1 LAQFN
6 FGVVA
11 KPLARH
17 LFYAF
22 CLLPLPKGG
31 SMHHHLMDIG
41 GIGMSGLA
49 LILQAHGHRVSG
61 CDKNIFPKILE
72 LRQHGMEVAHGH
84 SPDHITPD
92 VDALVLSTG
101 VDIAEPEVL
110 EAQRRGVRV
119 MRRIELLGELMRQ
132 KRGIAIAGTHGKT
145 STSAMVASVF
155 AGCGTDPTAAVGGEV
170 AAIGGN
176 AKVGSG
182 AHFIAEID
190 ESDPLFAGIDSA
202 IAVITN
208 IEDDHVALSKD
219 DVRNNYHASVADL
232 HKAFFQFASRA
243 GHVVYCADWQ
253 GLGQVVSLEKA
264 VGYGIE
270 HGEYRAQNLELND
283 GQPSFTFAHNGQPLV
298 QVRLRVPGK
307 HNVLNAVAALV
318 VAHLEGLDLHTAA
331 TALAEFAGAGR
342 RWEVLG
348 EYRNALL
355 VDDYAH
361 NPTKVQA
368 AILGALTYNKKVRVI
383 FQPHRMVRT
392 AREWER
398 YASVLQHA
406 HEVLMLDIYSAGEA
420 PIEGISSQ
428 KILER
433 MNQDGYHNAWYFPS
447 LESVKHH
454 VLETAQAGDLI
465 VTMGAGD
472 VTKVLRGI
480 VESAHV

>member
-1 LAQFN
+1 MG
-6 FGVVA
+6 GV
-11 KPLARH
+11 
-17 LFYAF
+17 
-22 CLLPLPKGG
+22 
-31 SMHHHLMDIG
+31 MHHHLMDIG

-49 LILQAHGHRVSG
+49 LILQAYGHRVSG

-101 VDIAEPEVL
+101 VDMDEPEVL
-110 EAQRRGVRV
+110 EAKRRGVRV
-119 MRRIELLGELMRQ
+119 MRRIELLGDLMRQ

-155 AGCGTDPTAAVGGEV
+155 TRCDTDPTAAVGGEV
-170 AAIGGN
+170 AALGGN
-176 AKVGSG
+176 AKVGTG
-182 AHFIAEID
+182 VHFIAEID
-190 ESDPLFAGIDSA
+190 ESDPLFAGIHSE

-208 IEDDHVALSKD
+208 IEDDHVALSED

-232 HKAFFQFASRA
+232 HQAFGWFASHAKR
-243 GHVVYCADWQ
+243 VVYCADWR
-253 GLGQVVSLEKA
+253 GLDEVVSLDKA

-270 HGEYRAQNLELND
+270 HGEYRAQNLDLNN
-283 GQPSFTFAHNGQPLV
+283 GQPTFVFAHAEQPLV

-307 HNVLNAVAALV
+307 HNVLNAVAALA
-318 VAHLEGLDLHTAA
+318 VAHLEGLDLHIAA

-348 EYRNALL
+348 EYHNALL

-361 NPTKVQA
+361 NPTKVEA

-398 YASVLQHA
+398 YATVLQHA
-406 HEVLMLDIYSAGEA
+406 HEVLMLDIYSAGEDA
-420 PIEGISSQ
+420 IEGISSHL
-428 KILER
+428 ILER
-433 MNQDGYHNAWYFPS
+433 MTQNGYPNAQYFSS
-447 LESVKHH
+447 LESVKNHI
-454 VLETAQAGDLI
+454 LKTAQAGDLI

-472 VTKVLRGI
+472 VTTILRGI
-480 VESAHV
+480 VESPYA

>member
-1 LAQFN
+1 
-6 FGVVA
+6 
-11 KPLARH
+11 
-17 LFYAF
+17 
-22 CLLPLPKGG
+22 
-31 SMHHHLMDIG
+31 MHHHLMDIG

-61 CDKNIFPKILE
+61 CDKNIFAKILE

-101 VDIAEPEVL
+101 VDLDEPEVL
-110 EAQRRGVRV
+110 EAKRCGVRV
-119 MRRIELLGELMRQ
+119 MRRIELLGDLMRQ

-176 AKVGSG
+176 AKVGQG
-182 AHFIAEID
+182 QHFIAEID
-190 ESDPLFAGIDSA
+190 ESDPLFAGIDSEIA
-202 IAVITN
+202 IITN
-208 IEDDHVALSKD
+208 IEDDHVALSED

-232 HKAFFQFASRA
+232 HNAFFQFASRA
-243 GHVVYCADWQ
+243 GRVVYCADWQ
-253 GLGQVVSLEKA
+253 GLKQLVPLENA

-270 HGEYRAQNLELND
+270 HGDYRALDLELNN
-283 GQPSFTFAHNGQPLV
+283 GQPSFVFAHHGQALV
-298 QVRLRVPGK
+298 QVRLCVPGK
-307 HNVLNAVAALV
+307 HNVLNAVAALA
-318 VAHLEGLDLHTAA
+318 VAHLEGLDLQVAA
-331 TALAEFAGAGR
+331 AALEQFLGAGR
-342 RWEVLG
+342 RWEILG
-348 EYRNALL
+348 EYHDALL

-361 NPTKVQA
+361 NPTKVEA

-398 YASVLQHA
+398 YATVLQNA
-406 HEVLMLDIYSAGEA
+406 HEVLMLDIYSAGET
-420 PIEGISSQ
+420 PIAGMTSH

-433 MNQDGYHNAWYFPS
+433 MNQDGYHNARYFPS
-447 LESVKHH
+447 LELVKDHI
-454 VLETAQAGDLI
+454 LETAQTGDLI

-480 VESAHV
+480 AGSAHA